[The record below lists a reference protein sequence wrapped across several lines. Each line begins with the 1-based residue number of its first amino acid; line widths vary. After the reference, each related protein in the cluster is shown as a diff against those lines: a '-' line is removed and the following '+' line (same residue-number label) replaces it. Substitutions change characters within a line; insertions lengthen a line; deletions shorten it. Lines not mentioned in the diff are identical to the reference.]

1 MKITKIWFDDGRIWG
16 QTEDNRRLW
25 QSLLYYK
32 RLRMA
37 TEEERNSY
45 QFTEFGIHWPI
56 LDEDVSFES
65 FEYADPEPN
74 RISRAFLTNPEIN
87 ASAVA
92 RNLGIKQSL
101 LAAYICGTKRPSP
114 LREQQITTELKRIGQ
129 KLVDL

>member
-1 MKITKIWFDDGRIWG
+1 MRITKIWFEDGRIWG
-16 QTEDNRRLW
+16 QTDDGRLLW

-32 RLRMA
+32 RLRTA
-37 TEEERNSY
+37 TEDERNSY
-45 QFTEFGIHWPI
+45 QISGFGIHWPT

-65 FEYADPEPN
+65 FEYPNPEPN
-74 RISRAFLTNPEIN
+74 GISRAFLTNPEIN

-101 LAAYICGTKRPSP
+101 LAAYICGTKQPSP
-114 LREQQITTELKRIGQ
+114 QRERQITDELKRIGQ